1 MSQRMKWQPETV
13 VNSMKSLSP
22 KALSPKALSP
32 SNGSSAFM
40 TFKKVLVHIRS
51 AFRSILNFSTLGRTI
66 FISNMIALVFLM
78 LGILYLNQ
86 LRAGLIGAKV
96 ESLKTQGEIIAGAI
110 AASATA
116 DTDQIIVD
124 PDSLLETGADGPLI
138 AADAFTSL
146 EFPIDPER
154 VAPILKRLVQPTG
167 TRARIYDSDQTLI
180 IDSQRLYSGGV
191 RPKPLPKSITTSDES
206 LYTRIEQAFKRI
218 LFYSDL
224 PLYKEDTIGDGQVY
238 DEVGAASA
246 GASTPMVRL
255 TKEGKHIVS
264 VAVPITRLRR
274 VLGVLLLSTKG
285 GGVEQTIRS
294 ERRAILRLAFLAFC
308 VSLLTSLFLTR
319 YIALPMRRLS
329 AAANRVGES
338 IKAREEIPDYT
349 DRNDEIGQLSGSFRE
364 MTAALYRRLDAIET
378 FAADVA
384 HELKNPLTSLRS
396 AAETL
401 DLVKN
406 DEQRNRLIDV
416 IQNDVKRMDR
426 LISDISDA
434 SRLDAELAREDTDIL
449 NIKDVLEG
457 TLNVFNDIH
466 RGKQVDVHLQMFDAS
481 DERAYL
487 LRGHDSR
494 LGQVLINLLE
504 NALSFSPE
512 GGNVWVT
519 AKRETGKLILF
530 IDDEGPGIPPEHLKK
545 IFKRFYTDRPDGEE
559 FGNNSGLGLSISRQ
573 IISAHRG
580 SIKAENRYSSPG
592 QPPTETAE
600 QIGERPPLG
609 ARFVIELP
617 AIHKL

>member
-1 MSQRMKWQPETV
+1 
-13 VNSMKSLSP
+13 
-22 KALSPKALSP
+22 
-32 SNGSSAFM
+32 M

-180 IDSQRLYSGGV
+180 IDSQRLYSGGG

-206 LYTRIEQAFKRI
+206 LYTRIEHAFKRI

-224 PLYKEDTIGDGQVY
+224 PLYKEDTVGDGQVY

-294 ERRAILRLAFLAFC
+294 ERRAILRLAFLAFG
-308 VSLLTSLFLTR
+308 VSILTSLFLTR

-466 RGKQVDVHLQMFDAS
+466 RGKQVDVHLQMFDAT

-519 AKRETGKLILF
+519 AKREAGKLILL

-580 SIKAENRYSSPG
+580 TIKAENRYSLPG
-592 QPPTETAE
+592 QPQAETAG
-600 QIGERPPLG
+600 QIGERRPLG

-617 AIHKL
+617 AIHKM

>member
-1 MSQRMKWQPETV
+1 
-13 VNSMKSLSP
+13 
-22 KALSPKALSP
+22 
-32 SNGSSAFM
+32 
-40 TFKKVLVHIRS
+40 
-51 AFRSILNFSTLGRTI
+51 
-66 FISNMIALVFLM
+66 
-78 LGILYLNQ
+78 
-86 LRAGLIGAKV
+86 
-96 ESLKTQGEIIAGAI
+96 
-110 AASATA
+110 
-116 DTDQIIVD
+116 
-124 PDSLLETGADGPLI
+124 
-138 AADAFTSL
+138 
-146 EFPIDPER
+146 
-154 VAPILKRLVQPTG
+154 
-167 TRARIYDSDQTLI
+167 
-180 IDSQRLYSGGV
+180 
-191 RPKPLPKSITTSDES
+191 
-206 LYTRIEQAFKRI
+206 
-218 LFYSDL
+218 
-224 PLYKEDTIGDGQVY
+224 
-238 DEVGAASA
+238 
-246 GASTPMVRL
+246 
-255 TKEGKHIVS
+255 
-264 VAVPITRLRR
+264 
-274 VLGVLLLSTKG
+274 
-285 GGVEQTIRS
+285 
-294 ERRAILRLAFLAFC
+294 
-308 VSLLTSLFLTR
+308 
-319 YIALPMRRLS
+319 MRRLS